1 MLQNDKPMDVPPLR
15 LMESHRAG
23 DVVPFSSG
31 LVSYLAPL
39 PLPTVQPAQD
49 YSHAVGEVNDTYLD
63 FGTGLPNAFAWQVRL
78 GGPFTLWII
87 SVFLIPTLMMVGT
100 PLLGGDISTA
110 KQLAIGLFDIG
121 ITYGSGC
128 ALFGFLILLSAWWS
142 NHIKYKKIIP
152 TRFNRQRR
160 EVCFVPESHSA
171 PIFVPWE
178 SLSAWVIQ
186 AQGATQYGIQRQY
199 GMGVGFHHA
208 ASGEDFSLEFPCA
221 GLPLA
226 IANWEAI
233 RAYMEHEVHSLK
245 EIQDPLDLQGP
256 DDPPHEGLH
265 TFRNARAR
273 AHRRYREGEVGR
285 WYMVGW
291 YLYHAMDL
299 WTLPFHL
306 VEWEIRRVKRMQRQE
321 LPEAM
326 RAWSQPLPS
335 EQWVRPSEELQ
346 RQSQRVRALRQRDP
360 QRSIIEIFTEVRRE
374 ASATGVR

>member
-1 MLQNDKPMDVPPLR
+1 M
-15 LMESHRAG
+15 
-23 DVVPFSSG
+23 VPFSSG

-49 YSHAVGEVNDTYLD
+49 YSHAVGEMNDTYLD

-110 KQLAIGLFDIG
+110 KQLAVGLFDIG

-186 AQGATQYGIQRQY
+186 
-199 GMGVGFHHA
+199 
-208 ASGEDFSLEFPCA
+208 
-221 GLPLA
+221 
-226 IANWEAI
+226 
-233 RAYMEHEVHSLK
+233 
-245 EIQDPLDLQGP
+245 
-256 DDPPHEGLH
+256 
-265 TFRNARAR
+265 
-273 AHRRYREGEVGR
+273 
-285 WYMVGW
+285 
-291 YLYHAMDL
+291 
-299 WTLPFHL
+299 
-306 VEWEIRRVKRMQRQE
+306 
-321 LPEAM
+321 
-326 RAWSQPLPS
+326 
-335 EQWVRPSEELQ
+335 
-346 RQSQRVRALRQRDP
+346 
-360 QRSIIEIFTEVRRE
+360 
-374 ASATGVR
+374 

>member
-1 MLQNDKPMDVPPLR
+1 M
-15 LMESHRAG
+15 
-23 DVVPFSSG
+23 
-31 LVSYLAPL
+31 
-39 PLPTVQPAQD
+39 
-49 YSHAVGEVNDTYLD
+49 
-63 FGTGLPNAFAWQVRL
+63 
-78 GGPFTLWII
+78 
-87 SVFLIPTLMMVGT
+87 
-100 PLLGGDISTA
+100 
-110 KQLAIGLFDIG
+110 
-121 ITYGSGC
+121 
-128 ALFGFLILLSAWWS
+128 
-142 NHIKYKKIIP
+142 
-152 TRFNRQRR
+152 
-160 EVCFVPESHSA
+160 
-171 PIFVPWE
+171 
-178 SLSAWVIQ
+178 IQ

-256 DDPPHEGLH
+256 DDPPH
-265 TFRNARAR
+265 
-273 AHRRYREGEVGR
+273 
-285 WYMVGW
+285 
-291 YLYHAMDL
+291 YHAMDL